1 MQSADSIDGFA
12 MLATHAPRDIA
23 DLGERVREADRSQY
37 GLYPVGGRTQIGLGN
52 VPTKSGWAID
62 MRGLNQVVDFPARD
76 MTITVQ
82 SGITIDALDRIVAP
96 ENLRLPIDIP
106 YAARAT
112 LGGSI
117 AANVSGSRRLGY
129 GTLRDYVIGISAI
142 NDEGREFKAGGRVVK
157 NVAGYD
163 INKLLVGSLGTLSII
178 TQVTLKLKPRAE
190 AQAML
195 FVGCDSAELESTLA
209 KLHASR
215 TRPIAVDV
223 LNRSAAAG
231 TLAPRGIEGVAAPW
245 TIVVAFDGNAEAVAW
260 QVKQVNQELGGRSP
274 DVREAAAVEPFWSLL
289 ADAPMDES
297 ARLGFKA
304 SVLPGT
310 IATFLINMDGHAERP
325 LLFAH
330 AGNGIVR
337 GMTSRSLTQDQA
349 VQLIVACRQQ
359 AAGCNGAVIVTHA
372 PAEWKARLEP
382 WGPAPAD
389 AWLMREVKAK
399 LDPRGMFNPGRFVA
413 GI

>member
-1 MQSADSIDGFA
+1 MQSADSIDGFVP
-12 MLATHAPRDIA
+12 LATHRPADIA
-23 DLGERVREADRSQY
+23 TVGELVREADRSQHA
-37 GLYPVGGRTQIGLGN
+37 LYPFGGRTQIGLGN
-52 VPTKSGWAID
+52 VPTKQGSAID
-62 MRGLNQVVDFPARD
+62 MRGLNQVIDFPARD

-82 SGITIDALDRIVAP
+82 AGITIDALDRLLAP

-106 YAARAT
+106 FATRAT

-117 AANVSGSRRLGY
+117 AANVSGCRRLGY

-163 INKLLVGSLGTLSII
+163 INKLLVGSLGTLGII

-190 AQAML
+190 VQAIL
-195 FVGCDSAELESTLA
+195 FFGCESAELEGLLA
-209 KLHASR
+209 KLHGSR
-215 TRPIAVDV
+215 TRPIAVEV

-231 TLAPRGIEGVAAPW
+231 TLAPRGIPSVAPW
-245 TIVVAFDGNAEAVAW
+245 TIVVAYDGNAELVAW
-260 QVKQVNQELGGRSP
+260 QVRQVKEELGRRSAE
-274 DVREAAAVEPFWSLL
+274 VRETADVEPYWTLL

-304 SVLPGT
+304 SVLPSA
-310 IATFLINMDGHAERP
+310 IAAFLVKMDGHAERP

-359 AAGCNGAVIVTHA
+359 ASGCNGAVIVTHA
-372 PAEWKARLEP
+372 PAEWKPRLET

-399 LDPRGMFNPGRFVA
+399 FDPRGLFNPGRFVA